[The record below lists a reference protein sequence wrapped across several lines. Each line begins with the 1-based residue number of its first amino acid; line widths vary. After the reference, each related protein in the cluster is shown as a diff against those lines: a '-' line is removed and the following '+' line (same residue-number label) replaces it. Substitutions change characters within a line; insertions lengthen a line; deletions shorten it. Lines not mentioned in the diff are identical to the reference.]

1 MKEWNLNTSELRAH
15 AKEIRVGDMINLS
28 GEIYT
33 ARDAA
38 HKRLFALLDEG
49 KPLPFEI
56 KDAAIY
62 YAGPTQ
68 AKPGEVIGSIGPT
81 TSGRMD
87 PFAPRLMDL
96 GLVATIG
103 KGGRAQPVVDAIIRN
118 GGVSFCAIGG
128 AGAAISG
135 CIKKVEVLA
144 FEELGCESLKRL
156 TIENM
161 PVVCTIDSQGGN
173 QFIAGRAEYEVKD

>member
-96 GLVATIG
+96 GFGSHYRQGRQSSAC
-103 KGGRAQPVVDAIIRN
+103 GGRHYPQRR
-118 GGVSFCAIGG
+118 
-128 AGAAISG
+128 
-135 CIKKVEVLA
+135 
-144 FEELGCESLKRL
+144 RL
-156 TIENM
+156 FLRHRRRWR
-161 PVVCTIDSQGGN
+161 GHL
-173 QFIAGRAEYEVKD
+173 RLY